1 MDDDDFAELFK
12 SLPSR
17 SSTGTSW
24 QDVAAEF
31 AALGR
36 TLGEALRSAWQSQA
50 NDAGLR
56 GLGEV
61 LQSMVEELN
70 RAVDGSPEAQQARDQ
85 LVQLRDSIRAATER
99 AGDEVRP
106 ELLSMLRQANA
117 ELRRLARLDE
127 EPGSTDG

>member
-31 AALGR
+31 ANLGK
-36 TLGEALRSAWQSQA
+36 TLGEALRSAWQGQA

-56 GLGEV
+56 GLREA
-61 LQSMVEELN
+61 LQSMAEDLN

-85 LVQLRDSIRAATER
+85 LVRLRDSIRDAAER